1 MFSLDLEKLLFLS
14 PNMVTTWRQK
24 FMKCKDWNK
33 SESDSWLIYQGGS
46 TGSWGTGKRW
56 EGVGSIGAF
65 LFVSE
70 VSSSDVVC
78 VYYTAL
84 HFFSPFLK
92 FIQHSLL
99 VLNWSTQPVLL
110 PSNKCFSRIWMQ
122 QLFRGCEFFAA
133 PIFSCFWAGFVFL
146 DCTHRVRW
154 NGVPSHSVLRSSP
167 ISFSANLLTRLQL
180 FCGRKTISVCRQ
192 WACFLHLWPWP
203 WCWAYPWVQLSCR
216 IHFLVHRDFL
226 GFLRVSP
233 QMHHHRLWCGFGCLR
248 LSWFWWM
255 SEET

>member
-1 MFSLDLEKLLFLS
+1 
-14 PNMVTTWRQK
+14 
-24 FMKCKDWNK
+24 MKCKDWNK
-33 SESDSWLIYQGGS
+33 SESDSWLIYQSGS
-46 TGSWGTGKRW
+46 MRSWGTGKLMGRS
-56 EGVGSIGAF
+56 GIHGCFS
-65 LFVSE
+65 
-70 VSSSDVVC
+70 
-78 VYYTAL
+78 L
-84 HFFSPFLK
+84 HFRSQFFQCSVCYIALLF
-92 FIQHSLL
+92 FFQSISEIHNSIAFWYLL
-99 VLNWSTQPVLL
+99 VNPTSTVAKQQVFLENLNASTLPWLWVLRGPPV
-110 PSNKCFSRIWMQ
+110 FSW
-122 QLFRGCEFFAA
+122 
-133 PIFSCFWAGFVFL
+133 FWAGFVFL

-154 NGVPSHSVLRSSP
+154 NGVPSHSVLRSIP

-233 QMHHHRLWCGFGCLR
+233 QLHHHRLWCGFGCLR

-255 SEET
+255 SDLA

>member
-46 TGSWGTGKRW
+46 MGSRGTGKRW

-65 LFVSE
+65 LFISE

-78 VYYTAL
+78 LL
-84 HFFSPFLK
+84 HCSPFFSVHFWNSYSIAFWYLTGQPNQYCCRATNVSQESECNNSSVAVSSSRPQF
-92 FIQHSLL
+92 SLVSERGL
-99 VLNWSTQPVLL
+99 
-110 PSNKCFSRIWMQ
+110 FSWI
-122 QLFRGCEFFAA
+122 L
-133 PIFSCFWAGFVFL
+133 
-146 DCTHRVRW
+146 HRVRW

-233 QMHHHRLWCGFGCLR
+233 QLHHHRLWCGFGCLR

-255 SEET
+255 SDLA

>member
-1 MFSLDLEKLLFLS
+1 
-14 PNMVTTWRQK
+14 MVTAWRRK

-33 SESDSWLIYQGGS
+33 SESDSWLIYQSGSRGQGGA
-46 TGSWGTGKRW
+46 GEQVNDW
-56 EGVGSIGAF
+56 EEWDPLGAF
-65 LFVSE
+65 PFISE
-70 VSSSDVVC
+70 VSSSNVVS
-78 VYYTAL
+78 VTL
-84 HFFSPFLK
+84 LSFFSVHFWNSYSIA
-92 FIQHSLL
+92 FWYLL
-99 VLNWSTQPVLL
+99 VNPTSTVAKQQVFLQNLNASTLPWLWVLRG
-110 PSNKCFSRIWMQ
+110 PSF
-122 QLFRGCEFFAA
+122 L
-133 PIFSCFWAGFVFL
+133 CFWAGFVFL

-154 NGVPSHSVLRSSP
+154 NGVPSHSVLRSIP
-167 ISFSANLLTRLQL
+167 ISFSANLLTHLQL

-233 QMHHHRLWCGFGCLR
+233 QLHHHRLWCGFGCLR

-255 SEET
+255 SDLA

>member
-1 MFSLDLEKLLFLS
+1 M
-14 PNMVTTWRQK
+14 
-24 FMKCKDWNK
+24 
-33 SESDSWLIYQGGS
+33 
-46 TGSWGTGKRW
+46 GSWGTGKEW
-56 EGVGSIGAF
+56 EGVGSMGAF
-65 LFVSE
+65 SLHFRSQFFHCSVS
-70 VSSSDVVC
+70 VTLLSI
-78 VYYTAL
+78 
-84 HFFSPFLK
+84 FFSPFLK

-110 PSNKCFSRIWMQ
+110 PSNKCFSRIWMHLSSVAVSSSRPQ
-122 QLFRGCEFFAA
+122 FSLFL
-133 PIFSCFWAGFVFL
+133 SGFVFL

-154 NGVPSHSVLRSSP
+154 NEVPSHSVLRSSP

-233 QMHHHRLWCGFGCLR
+233 QLHHHRLWCGFGCLR

-255 SEET
+255 SDLA